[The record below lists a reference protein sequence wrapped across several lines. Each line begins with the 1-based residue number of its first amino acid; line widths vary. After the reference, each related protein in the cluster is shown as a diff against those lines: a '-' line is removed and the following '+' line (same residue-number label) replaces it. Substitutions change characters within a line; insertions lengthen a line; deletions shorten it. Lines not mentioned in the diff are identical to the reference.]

1 MTRHSISRG
10 LLSAIAIA
18 TTAHAAL
25 AQGRIVAPPGGAG
38 TVTLTRIDYDRLLE
52 LATKTRVSPN
62 VPPVAAVLNR
72 AEITV
77 RIDAALARA
86 TVRIDGET
94 YRSGITKVPLVK
106 GATLIE
112 ARLADRALP
121 MTAEGDTHVAM
132 LTDPAPFSA
141 ILELGAPLT
150 IAPGR
155 ASFTLPVP
163 PAGSTTAIFDIPGD
177 QTDLHLSSGLILS
190 RTSTNGRTRVEA
202 TLVPG
207 AATQVWWGTRDSA
220 ATTVTREAR
229 LLADVKTLVT
239 IGDADLR
246 LFTLLDVTVLQGTPQ
261 QIDIRIPAGYEVS
274 SVSGASLDRT
284 ETRDDV
290 VTLFLTASTE
300 RRYHFLIAL
309 DRQNA
314 GGSFKLETGFVS
326 VQGAQRETGEAA
338 IAGTGTLQVSGPEPA
353 GLRRIDVR
361 ELDATLASTARQ
373 SMLAAYRYQRTTEAR
388 PVLTLDVTRFPDAAV
403 LAAIAERAVATT
415 LVTTEGRALTE
426 IVLTL
431 RNHAQPFM
439 KVTLPEGAT
448 ILSVEVGGSPAKPV
462 TGTDGSRVPLLRPGF
477 RPVGTYTVSFVY
489 IHAGAPFLARGDMRM
504 ALPRMDVPVGIL
516 EWEVFI
522 PDRFRVDRFDG
533 TALPASLVERAVGI
547 SGPGS
552 GFGVGSGVGAG
563 VGGGSYDASR
573 LISPGQ
579 LGGRVVDSQGL
590 PVPGVTIVVDGG
602 GRRQTAITDANGLYV
617 LSGVS
622 SGSTSVS
629 SAMPGFATVRRSL
642 EFDQRPRQVD
652 FVMTPGGITETV
664 TVVTDAPVV
673 GERLGSE
680 VNGQLSA
687 KSQPAQHAD
696 NEVSLNVQSLQRRA
710 SGVLPVRMDVPKA
723 GTSNRFIRPLVV
735 DEETSVSFRYRRR

>member
-1 MTRHSISRG
+1 LILAVAM
-10 LLSAIAIA
+10 A
-18 TTAHAAL
+18 TTGHVGL
-25 AQGRIVAPPGGAG
+25 AQGRIAAPPGGAG
-38 TVTLTRIDYDRLLE
+38 TVTLTRVDYDRLLE
-52 LATKTRVSPN
+52 LATKTPVTPN
-62 VPPVAAVLNR
+62 LAPVAAVLNR

-94 YRSGITKVPLVK
+94 YRSGIIKVPLVK
-106 GATLIE
+106 GATLID

-132 LTDPAPFSA
+132 LAGPAPFSA

-150 IAPGR
+150 ITPGR
-155 ASFTLPVP
+155 AAFTLPVP
-163 PAGSTTAIFDIPGD
+163 PAGSTTAIFDVPGD
-177 QTDLHLSSGLILS
+177 QTDVHLSSGLILA
-190 RTSTNGRTRVEA
+190 RTSANGRTRVEA

-229 LLADVKTLVT
+229 LLTDVKTLVT
-239 IGDADLR
+239 IGEADLR
-246 LFTLLDVTVLQGTPQ
+246 LFTLLDVTVVQGTPQ
-261 QIDIRIPAGYEVS
+261 QIDVRIPAGYEVS
-274 SVSGASLDRT
+274 TVTGAALDRT

-290 VTLFLTASTE
+290 VTLFLTAPAL
-300 RRYHFLIAL
+300 RRYHFLIGL

-326 VQGAQRETGEAA
+326 VQGAQRETGEVAV
-338 IAGTGTLQVSGPEPA
+338 AGTGTLQVSGPEPA

-388 PVLTLDVTRFPDAAV
+388 PILTLDVTRFPDAAV

-439 KVTLPEGAT
+439 KVALPEGAT

-477 RPVGTYTVSFVY
+477 RPVDTYTVSFVY
-489 IHAGAPFLARGDMRM
+489 IHAGTPFLTRGDMRM

-522 PDRFRVDRFDG
+522 PDRFRVDRFEG
-533 TALPASLVERAVGI
+533 TALPASLVERAVGTP
-547 SGPGS
+547 GPGTGS
-552 GFGVGSGVGAG
+552 GFGPGT
-563 VGGGSYDASR
+563 GGGSSGAYDASR
-573 LISPGQ
+573 LPTAAGQ
-579 LGGRVVDSQGL
+579 LGGRVVDHQGQ
-590 PVPGVTIVVDGG
+590 PIPGVTVVVETG
-602 GRRQTAITDANGLYV
+602 GRRLTALTDSVGLYV
-617 LSGVS
+617 VSGVP
-622 SGSTSVS
+622 SGSTIVS
-629 SAMPGFATVRRSL
+629 STISGFTTVRRSL

-652 FVMTPGGITETV
+652 FVMTPGGIAETV
-664 TVVTDAPVV
+664 TVTADAPVV
-673 GERLGSE
+673 GERPGSE
-680 VNGQLSA
+680 MTGQPSA
-687 KSQPAQHAD
+687 KSQVAQRE
-696 NEVSLNVQSLQRRA
+696 NEVSLNVQNLQRRA